1 MQHMGATDV
10 LVERPP
16 LVLRSTN
23 CELLP
28 PPLPPR
34 LPTFHEIALPDFPE
48 TQQAKAARKEV
59 RDLIRTA
66 RQLAAL
72 F

>member
-16 LVLRSTN
+16 LVLRSIN
-23 CELLP
+23 CL

-34 LPTFHEIALPDFPE
+34 LPTFHGIALPDFPE
-48 TQQAKAARKEV
+48 TQQAKAPRKEV